1 MTNRC
6 KGKEFSAFIRQHVM
20 LSTFGRSAI
29 SDKFAK
35 LQNKVT
41 FRVFPVLMK
50 LQRPIPLVPFPRGRE
65 ILFYGRREGKSPRLP
80 YVYPFSPRPPI
91 CILIN
96 FTLTSTLDST

>member
-6 KGKEFSAFIRQHVM
+6 KGQELSAVSDQHVM
-20 LSTFGRSAI
+20 LSPFGRSAI

-65 ILFYGRREGKSPRLP
+65 ILFYGRREGKRPRLP
-80 YVYPFSPRPPI
+80 YVSPFPFLP
-91 CILIN
+91 
-96 FTLTSTLDST
+96 